1 MLRVLIRC
9 TDDKIEK
16 RERERENEI
25 SPRVLRGHFSYGFG
39 GPGAYAERQKYRMIE
54 LMN

>member
-1 MLRVLIRC
+1 MYRRQNW
-9 TDDKIEK
+9 KK
-16 RERERENEI
+16 KERENEI

-39 GPGAYAERQKYRMIE
+39 GPGAYAKRQKYRMIE